1 MFSIVIVSIYIPAN
15 SARGFPFFT
24 SSPAFTVCRFFNDGH
39 SNQCEVIPHCSFD
52 LHFSNK
58 TCVFVCV
65 CVWVAQLCLTL
76 VTQWTIA
83 CQVPLSM
90 GLSSQEHWSGSHSI
104 LYGDIPDPGIELGL
118 PHCEEVLYHQRC
130 QEIPIIHSVQFRS
143 VSQSC
148 PTLHNPMDCS
158 MPSLPPSPTPGV

>member
-65 CVWVAQLCLTL
+65 CVCVYVCVSCSVVSDSCDPMDYSL
-76 VTQWTIA
+76 
-83 CQVPLSM
+83 
-90 GLSSQEHWSGSHSI
+90 SGSSVH
-104 LYGDIPDPGIELGL
+104 GI
-118 PHCEEVLYHQRC
+118 
-130 QEIPIIHSVQFRS
+130 I
-143 VSQSC
+143 QSR
-148 PTLHNPMDCS
+148 TLEW
-158 MPSLPPSPTPGV
+158 